1 MTDPIADLLTR
12 IRNGVHVERPYVDM
26 PCSKAKIAI
35 VQALAR
41 EGYVCVKV
49 DVPAVTSVI
58 VRSADKQAVGQFAA
72 NVRAVRPP
80 EPYKG
85 KGIRY
90 ENEQVRRKAGHT
102 IASASTM
109 EPTIAGPGKV
119 ASNVAA
125 ATAVGELIAKRA
137 AEKGIEQVVFDRG
150 AFRYHGRIA
159 ALADAARAQGLNF

>member
-1 MTDPIADLLTR
+1 MRAQKKLQHRKTRRGFRVHNR
-12 IRNGVHVERPYVDM
+12 IRRDSQGRPR
-26 PCSKAKIAI
+26 
-35 VQALAR
+35 LAVFR
-41 EGYVCVKV
+41 SNRHIYAQIID
-49 DVPAVTSVI
+49 DV
-58 VRSADKQAVGQFAA
+58 
-72 NVRAVRPP
+72 
-80 EPYKG
+80 
-85 KGIRY
+85 
-90 ENEQVRRKAGHT
+90 AGHT

-150 AFRYHGRIA
+150 SFRYHGRIA